1 MALCLPRDAETVGVV
16 RAVAVTALERIGV
29 TRDCVDEIRL
39 ALSEACT
46 NVIDHARH
54 GDEYEVRLEFDP
66 ECCTISVVD
75 TGQGFHPMDIEHAMP
90 PPSADGGRG
99 LAIMQ
104 ALADRLD
111 LASDASAG
119 KGVLA
124 IVTGGNICVGVD
136 CGEAKSTRA

>member
-1 MALCLPRDAETVGVV
+1 M
-16 RAVAVTALERIGV
+16 
-29 TRDCVDEIRL
+29 
-39 ALSEACT
+39 
-46 NVIDHARH
+46 IDHARH

-119 KGVLA
+119 TVLRLVKGLTVA
-124 IVTGGNICVGVD
+124 PGGTLDRIRRQSQSSMPRASPERP
-136 CGEAKSTRA
+136 GEDLGE